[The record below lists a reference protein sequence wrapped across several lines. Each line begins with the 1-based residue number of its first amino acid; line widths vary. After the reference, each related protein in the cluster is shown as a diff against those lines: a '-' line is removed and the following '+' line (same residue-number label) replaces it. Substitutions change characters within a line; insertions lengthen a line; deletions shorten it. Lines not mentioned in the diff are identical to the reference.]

1 MFYFIL
7 RRPVHYELC
16 LVDKSRLDEQSFMYR
31 ILFKDMYWTK
41 LKWTEFYFLFY
52 FIYVRSHLYVLY
64 VHV

>member
-31 ILFKDMYWTK
+31 ILFKDMY
-41 LKWTEFYFLFY
+41 
-52 FIYVRSHLYVLY
+52 
-64 VHV
+64 